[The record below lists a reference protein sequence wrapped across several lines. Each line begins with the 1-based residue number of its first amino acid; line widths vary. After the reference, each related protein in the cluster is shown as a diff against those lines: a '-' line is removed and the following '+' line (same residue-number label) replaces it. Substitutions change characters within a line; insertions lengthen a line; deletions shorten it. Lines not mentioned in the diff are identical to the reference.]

1 MEDNKQARR
10 WFLTINNPE
19 KTDDDYIEYI
29 QGLEHFKYCAFQRE
43 KGEKTG
49 TEHIQGFIVF
59 SIGKRF
65 ATVKNYFPTAH
76 IEAVKGSNVQARD
89 YCTKSE
95 TRVSGPYELG
105 IFAEERSRT
114 DVSMFVE
121 LVQNGASTDELA
133 KLYPNL
139 YMRELNKIEA
149 IRQNALYEEY
159 RRKLRNVRVTYIY
172 GPTHSGKSS
181 YVMDKFGLGNYYV
194 VSNYGTSAFDSYR
207 GENVIVLDEF
217 DSSFK
222 ITFMNRLLDRYPL
235 MLPARYAD
243 KVACYSEV
251 YIIANLPMCSQYAD
265 IQVSKPDLFKA
276 FKRRIHNIIR
286 IDEYGIHNEIIDS
299 DVVAIQTD
307 LGDIFGDEK

>member
-65 ATVKNYFPTAH
+65 ATIKNYFPTAH

-105 IFAEERSRT
+105 TFAEERSRT
-114 DVSMFVE
+114 DISMFVE
-121 LVQNGASTDELA
+121 LVQNGASTNELA

-149 IRQNALYEEY
+149 VRQNVLYEKY
-159 RRKLRNVRVTYIY
+159 RKELRYVKVTYIY
-172 GPTHSGKSS
+172 GPPGSGKSS
-181 YVMDKFGLGNYYV
+181 YIMNKCGLGNYYEL
-194 VSNYGTSAFDSYR
+194 SYYGSSSFDNYKN
-207 GENVIVLDEF
+207 EKIIVLDEF
-217 DSSFK
+217 DSSLK
-222 ITFMNRLLDRYPL
+222 ITFLNKLLDRYPL
-235 MLPARYAD
+235 MLPARYSN
-243 KVACYSEV
+243 KVACYDEV
-251 YIIANLPMCSQYAD
+251 YIVSNLKLSEQYKD
-265 IQVSKPDLFKA
+265 IQESKPDLYKA
-276 FKRRIHNIIR
+276 FMRRIHNIIR
-286 IDEYGIHNEIIDS
+286 IDEYGIHNEKLGGLKQ
-299 DVVAIQTD
+299 IQLD
-307 LGDIFGDEK
+307 LKDIW